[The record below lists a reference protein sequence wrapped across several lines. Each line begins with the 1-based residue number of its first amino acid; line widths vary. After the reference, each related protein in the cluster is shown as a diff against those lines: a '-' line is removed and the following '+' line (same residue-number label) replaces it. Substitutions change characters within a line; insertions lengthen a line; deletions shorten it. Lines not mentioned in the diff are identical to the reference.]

1 MQEEKLHQI
10 ALMRAPGIGST
21 NIKNLISYCGSAKN
35 VHASTKGKLAKIPG
49 VGLITANAVLSNI
62 NLSAAEQEL
71 ENVAKNNAQLLFYT
85 DKEYPDR
92 LKQIMDAPPL
102 LYVSGKGNID
112 TPKMVAI
119 VGTRKATNYGK
130 GMVSELIQGLKQHN
144 TTIVS
149 GLAYGIDI
157 HAHKEALKNNLPT
170 IGVMASGLDIIYP
183 AVHKS
188 VAMDMKENGALV
200 SENAFGTKPDAPRFP
215 ARNRIIAGMVD
226 VVIVVEAAI
235 KGGAL
240 ITAEIANSYNKDV
253 FAIPGSIGE
262 SHSEGCNRLIKANK
276 AHLLEKV
283 KDIEYIMN
291 WDVENA
297 ITTSK
302 QPPIDFNTLSIQEK
316 SIVALFADNKN
327 ELLVDDISWRSQISI
342 SEIAALLLQLEFKG
356 IIKSLPGKKYKLN
369 F

>member
-10 ALMRAPGIGST
+10 ALLRTPGIGSA

-49 VGLITANAVLSNI
+49 IGLITANSILSNA
-62 NLSAAEQEL
+62 NFSAAKQEL
-71 ENVAKNNAQLLFYT
+71 AAVDKNNAQLFFYT
-85 DKEYPDR
+85 DSEYPDR
-92 LKQIMDAPPL
+92 LKQIIDAPPL

-119 VGTRKATNYGK
+119 VGTRKATDYGK
-130 GMVSELIQGLKQHN
+130 GMVTELIQGLKNHN
-144 TTIVS
+144 STIVS

-157 HAHKEALKNNLPT
+157 HAHKEALKIDLPT

-183 AVHKS
+183 SAHKS
-188 VAMDMKENGALV
+188 VAKEMKEKGSLI

-226 VVIVVEAAI
+226 VIIVVEAAI

-253 FAIPGSIGE
+253 FAIPGSIGK
-262 SHSEGCNRLIKANK
+262 SHSEGCNRLIKSNK

-283 KDIEYIMN
+283 RDIEYIMN
-291 WDVENA
+291 WNANEEN
-297 ITTSK
+297 TKK
-302 QPPIDFNTLSIQEK
+302 QPIIDLESLSTQEK
-316 SIVALFADNKN
+316 NIVALFVDNK
-327 ELLVDDISWRSQISI
+327 ELIVDDISWKSQISI
-342 SEIAALLLQLEFKG
+342 SEIASILLQLEFKG
-356 IIKSLPGKKYKLN
+356 IIKSLPGKRYRLN

>member
-10 ALMRAPGIGST
+10 TLLRTPGIGSS

-35 VHASTKGKLAKIPG
+35 VHTATKGKLAKIPG
-49 VGLITANAVLSNI
+49 IGLITANSILSNT
-62 NLSAAEQEL
+62 NLSSAEQEL
-71 ENVAKNNAQLLFYT
+71 ANVEKNNAQLLFYT
-85 DKEYPDR
+85 DSKYPAR
-92 LKQIMDAPPL
+92 LKQIIDAPPL
-102 LYVSGKGNID
+102 LYTSGKGNID

-119 VGTRKATNYGK
+119 VGTRKATEYGK
-130 GMVSELIQGLKQHN
+130 GMVTELIQGLKNHN
-144 TTIVS
+144 STIVS

-188 VAMDMKENGALV
+188 IAIEMKENGALI

-253 FAIPGSIGE
+253 FAIPGSIGK

-283 KDIEYIMN
+283 RDIEYIMN
-291 WDVENA
+291 WDVNTEEKK
-297 ITTSK
+297 K
-302 QPPIDFNTLSIQEK
+302 QPPIDFNSLSIQEK
-316 SIVALFADNKN
+316 NIVALFVDDNK
-327 ELLVDDISWRSQISI
+327 ELIVDDISWKSQISI
-342 SEIAALLLQLEFKG
+342 SEIASVLLQLEFKG
-356 IIKSLPGKKYKLN
+356 VIKSLPGKRYKLN